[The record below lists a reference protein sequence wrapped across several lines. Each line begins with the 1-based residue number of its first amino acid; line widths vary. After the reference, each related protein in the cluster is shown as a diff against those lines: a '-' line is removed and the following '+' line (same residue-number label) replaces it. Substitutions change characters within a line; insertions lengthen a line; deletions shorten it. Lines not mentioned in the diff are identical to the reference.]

1 MRFLTEYVILWPD
14 FEAEETAMARIWR
27 FVKKEAVL
35 CIAAMCAVLTM
46 FLVPPDVGYPGY
58 IDLRVLCLL
67 LCLMAVVAGFR
78 SCGAFQWLACQ
89 LLSWG
94 GRGRGLA
101 VTLVLLPFFS
111 AMLVTNDVALL
122 TFVPFTLLLLETL
135 DCREAAIPL
144 LVLQTIAANLG
155 SMATPVGNPQNLFLY
170 AAYSLSAGEFFS
182 VMLPLTAIS
191 LVCLAAASLP
201 VLPKELAVPEL
212 APAVIRNAKRLALY
226 GILFLLCLLTVFRV
240 LPYGILTVL
249 VLAAVA
255 AVEPKLLKTLD
266 YGLLATFVCF
276 FIVSGNLGRVEA
288 VRAFLQALLER
299 STLLTATLTSQVI
312 SNVPAAVLL
321 SGFTDNWRPLLEGVN
336 IGGLGTP
343 VASLAS
349 LITLKLYLRW
359 PGAKPGRYL
368 AVFTLANLAG
378 LAVLLAAA
386 YFL

>member
-46 FLVPPDVGYPGY
+46 FLVPPDGGYPGY

-122 TFVPFTLLLLETL
+122 TFVPFTMLLLETL

-170 AAYSLSAGEFFS
+170 AAYSLSAGAFFS

-212 APAVIRNAKRLALY
+212 APAVIRCIPADK
-226 GILFLLCLLTVFRV
+226 V
-240 LPYGILTVL
+240 PL
-249 VLAAVA
+249 VLQIFRSPCNGSLVSMQKLRQCSLCAAGMMAQGMDQVD
-255 AVEPKLLKTLD
+255 L
-266 YGLLATFVCF
+266 
-276 FIVSGNLGRVEA
+276 R
-288 VRAFLQALLER
+288 R
-299 STLLTATLTSQVI
+299 SHILVPQLT
-312 SNVPAAVLL
+312 
-321 SGFTDNWRPLLEGVN
+321 
-336 IGGLGTP
+336 
-343 VASLAS
+343 
-349 LITLKLYLRW
+349 
-359 PGAKPGRYL
+359 
-368 AVFTLANLAG
+368 
-378 LAVLLAAA
+378 
-386 YFL
+386 

>member
-1 MRFLTEYVILWPD
+1 MVFCGRILEP
-14 FEAEETAMARIWR
+14 EEKIVTAIWR

-35 CIAAMCAVLTM
+35 CVAAVCAALTM
-46 FLVPPDVGYPGY
+46 FLVPPDGGYPAY

-78 SCGAFQWLACQ
+78 SCGAFQWLACRM
-89 LLSWG
+89 LTLGGG
-94 GRGRGLA
+94 GRVLG
-101 VTLVLLPFFS
+101 VTLVLLPFFC

-135 DCREAAIPL
+135 DCRQAAIPL
-144 LVLQTIAANLG
+144 LVLQTMAANLG

-170 AAYSLSAGEFFS
+170 GAYSLSAGAFFS
-182 VMLPLTAIS
+182 AMLPLTAVS

-201 VLPKELAVPEL
+201 LLPRELP
-212 APAVIRNAKRLALY
+212 APKLERAAIRSHKKLALY
-226 GILFLLCLLTVFRV
+226 GILFVLCLLTVFRV
-240 LPYGILTVL
+240 LPYGIMTVA
-249 VLAAVA
+249 VLAVIAVA
-255 AVEPKLLKTLD
+255 EPKLLRELD
-266 YGLLATFVCF
+266 YGLLATFICF
-276 FIVSGNLGRVEA
+276 FIVSGNLGRVEI
-288 VRAFLQALLER
+288 VREFLQSLLER
-299 STLLTATLTSQVI
+299 STLLTAVLTSQVI

-321 SGFTDNWRPLLEGVN
+321 SGFTDNWRSLLEGVN

-368 AVFTLANLAG
+368 LVFTLGNVIG
-378 LAVLLAAA
+378 LVILLAAA
-386 YFL
+386 FL